1 MKTQLPLPAQA
12 ERLRTARAAAGYDS
26 AAHAARAMGV
36 GYSTYKGHED
46 GGSGL
51 SRAGER
57 YARFFRVS
65 LEWLLTGRGEMR
77 PRRERIVPVHGL
89 VGAGASV
96 EMIGDS
102 AAIDPPDEVEL
113 PGDGRLA
120 ALQVRGESQWPR
132 FLDGEYIL
140 YDSIP
145 VDPATQAGRYAI
157 VQTIDGRWLVKTLRR
172 SREGGDNRWRL
183 ESHNAPPEDPVEL
196 MGCWRY
202 LGTLPAR
209 G

>member
-1 MKTQLPLPAQA
+1 MQDPCQ
-12 ERLRTARAAAGYDS
+12 RLIAARLAAGYSS
-26 AAHAARAMGV
+26 AASAARAMGIGV
-36 GYSTYKGHED
+36 ATYNHHENGTRGFVHD
-46 GGSGL
+46 
-51 SRAGER
+51 GER

-65 LEWLLTGRGEMR
+65 LEWLLTGRGEMKT
-77 PRRERIVPVHGL
+77 RRERIIPVHGL

-113 PGDGRLA
+113 PSDGSLA

-140 YDSIP
+140 FDRMP
-145 VDPATQAGRYAI
+145 VDPASQTGRYAI
-157 VQTIDGRWLVKTLRR
+157 VQTIDGRRLIKTLRR

-202 LGTLPAR
+202 LGTLPGKA
-209 G
+209 